1 MSYAYEQSVPFK
13 YKKYT
18 ELKSVTFTDEVKTHL
33 DDFYQYIESIC
44 EEEYKNSKGKVDK
57 DKLRILIAELAS
69 KYKELRNQY
78 IKPVVEKEYKYKELL
93 YTQEEVDFIFA
104 CSYTLLDKFNMSQSM
119 LCEIFFGKQ
128 RERKYNP
135 KTGKEEWVRTKE
147 NKFSKLGCFPVRCHD
162 AYTKLDDVSARKC
175 LIPNDSNS
183 IGIQIAECINKK
195 VQAVYACSAFVGV
208 SNDLDLFANISSTD
222 KKAYVLTSPMHFE
235 PDDTPSFERANYAF
249 CRYQFALG
257 NQMFNDEDKYVPAG
271 ELKKKIIFMFE
282 SGDIS
287 ILSSEEQD
295 ELLQEMLLS
304 NVNMEA
310 YMNMGYRYSDFQVE
324 RDEYRA
330 CYEDMIIEKEKLED
344 DYQNYLLEYYVEDY
358 NPEEKRKSLVLSEDE
373 IVEKQYLMRKKM
385 FETQEQKV
393 LEYINFPTL
402 LGTKEMLI
410 SAIRKSAKSNT
421 VFKKL
426 SGNGG
431 SETNVV
437 FSEPTYE
444 DRLKSAASYWIAEVL
459 ANYDGNEDYLK
470 EVMDYLGKRSPIF
483 KYLDSLNYVPS
494 GKMDEANPTERKNI
508 HIYMRDE
515 KMNIS
520 SELEGLGI
528 KLAKDEKCPIMVY
541 LDKDAMMVEEEQ
553 IQKLLTQQRV
563 VLIVH
568 DTDGVV
574 KSYMD
579 VLNKS
584 LGLYIKCSKG
594 IG

>member
-1 MSYAYEQSVPFK
+1 MSYIYEQSVPFT

-18 ELKSVTFTDEVKTHL
+18 KLKSVNFTDEIKTHL
-33 DDFYQYIESIC
+33 DNFYQDIDKLQKSDYL
-44 EEEYKNSKGKVDK
+44 NDKGKLDK
-57 DKLRILIAELAS
+57 TKMETLISDLS
-69 KYKELRNQY
+69 VKYQALRNQY

-93 YTQEEVDFIFA
+93 YTQEEVDFIFV
-104 CSYTLLDKFNMSQSM
+104 CSYALIDEFGVSQVQ
-119 LCEIFFGKQ
+119 LAKIFGLNK
-128 RERKYNP
+128 
-135 KTGKEEWVRTKE
+135 

-162 AYTKLDDVSARKC
+162 AYTKLDDESARKS

-183 IGIQIAECINKK
+183 TGIQIAECINKE

-208 SNDLDLFANISSTD
+208 SNDLDLFANISTTD

-235 PDDTPSFERANYAF
+235 PDDTQSFERANYAF

-271 ELKKKIIFMFE
+271 GLKKKIISMLE

-358 NPEEKRKSLVLSEDE
+358 NPEEKRKSLALSEDE

-385 FETQEQKV
+385 FETQEQKI

-402 LGTKEMLI
+402 VGTKEMLI

-444 DRLKSAASYWIAEVL
+444 DRLRSSASYWIAEVF

-470 EVMDYLGKRSPIF
+470 GVMDYLGKRSPLF

-494 GKMDEANPTERKNI
+494 GKMDEANPSERKNI
-508 HIYMRDE
+508 HICMRDE
-515 KMNIS
+515 EMDIF

-541 LDKDAMMVEEEQ
+541 LDKDAMVVEEEQ
-553 IQKLLTQQRV
+553 VQKLLTQRRV

-568 DTDGVV
+568 DADGVV

-579 VLNKS
+579 VLEES
-584 LGLYIKCSKG
+584 LGLYIKCSKE